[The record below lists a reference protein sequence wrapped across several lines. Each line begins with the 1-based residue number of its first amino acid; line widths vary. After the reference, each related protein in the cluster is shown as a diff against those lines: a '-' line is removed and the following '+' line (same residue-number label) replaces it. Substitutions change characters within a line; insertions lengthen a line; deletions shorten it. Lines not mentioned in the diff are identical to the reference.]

1 MSLTQK
7 ETTLLKDL
15 KNQEKLCIEKYAK
28 YSSEANDGQLK
39 NLFMQIGQVERGHFE
54 TLGKIETGATA
65 STAGSGGSG
74 SSQQSPPT
82 FEKST
87 CTAQEQKDDAFLC
100 NDLLAME
107 KHVSSS
113 YDTCIFEF
121 TCPET
126 RNTLNHI
133 QKEEQQHGKMLYD
146 YMSTNGMYG

>member
-15 KNQEKLCIEKYAK
+15 KNQEKLCVEKYTK

-39 NLFMQIGQVERGHFE
+39 NLFMQIGQVERGHYD
-54 TLGKIETGATA
+54 TLTKIESGTTPSPA
-65 STAGSGGSG
+65 SSGGSG
-74 SSQQSPPT
+74 GGQQSAPT

-87 CTAQEQKDDAFLC
+87 GTAQEQKDDAFLC

-121 TCPET
+121 TCPEI